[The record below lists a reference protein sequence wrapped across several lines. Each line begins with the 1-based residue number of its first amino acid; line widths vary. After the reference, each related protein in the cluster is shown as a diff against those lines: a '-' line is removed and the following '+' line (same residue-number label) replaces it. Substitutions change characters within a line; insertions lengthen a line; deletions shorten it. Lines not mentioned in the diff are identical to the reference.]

1 MNDERERYRALVAEL
16 IEHDRR
22 YHVEA
27 APTIADADYDRLY
40 HELRAI
46 EAAHPDWVVPESP
59 SQRVAPVPVS
69 DFPKIVRAVPMLSLD
84 NTYSSTELRAF
95 YDRVLRG
102 LAGEA
107 PAFVVEP
114 KIDGIS
120 VELTYKQGAF
130 VLGATRGD
138 GRIGEDITSNLRTIR
153 SLPARL
159 QRPVDVVVRGEVFM
173 NKRDFAAMNAER
185 VEAGEETW
193 KNPRNAAGGSLKTLD
208 SREVARRPLK
218 VLLYEIVDGDKLVRR
233 HFEALAL
240 LRELG
245 LPTASET
252 QLVASGPVAGAG
264 AESAD
269 SAVAEPELHARLDE
283 VVASWADRRHALPY
297 EVDGLVIKVDAF
309 TQRRL
314 LGFTAKFPRWAIA
327 FKFPAERAETVVRGI
342 EMNVGRT
349 GAVTPVAMLDPV
361 EVSGTTVKRA
371 SLFNWD
377 EVARLD
383 LKVGDHVVVEKAGE
397 IIPQV
402 IEVLVARRTG
412 AEVDITVPVV
422 CPGCASPLT
431 RKADEVALRCEN
443 PDCPEQR
450 WRAIQFFCSRGAM
463 NIEGIGEVLAQ
474 ELVRK
479 GLIADAADIFDL
491 TVERLAPDKK
501 APAETVRVERM
512 ARKSAENL
520 AASIKRARETATLS
534 RLLIGLGIPHVG
546 VVAARAVARRFG
558 GFGPLCDADPSERRA
573 AIASI
578 DGVGPVIGDAI
589 ERWFA
594 QPPSAR
600 LVARLR
606 ERGVSPSEPDDGK
619 TGEGPL
625 AGKRI
630 CVTGKLARARS
641 EAQRQ
646 IEEAGGTFVTAVG
659 KSTDYLVAGADVGKA
674 KLTAAKKAGVVVI
687 DEAGLDVL
695 LAGGTPAPDPE
706 AGEGD
711 TPGEVP
717 APTSDDS

>member
-1 MNDERERYRALVAEL
+1 MSAERERYRALVAEL

-22 YHVEA
+22 YYIES

-40 HELRAI
+40 HQLRAI
-46 EAAHPDWVVPESP
+46 EAEHPDWVLPESP
-59 SQRVAPVPVS
+59 TQRVAPLPVS
-69 DFPKIVRAVPMLSLD
+69 AFPKIVRDVPMLSLD

-95 YDRVLRG
+95 YDRVMRG
-102 LAGEA
+102 LAGET
-107 PAFVVEP
+107 PQFVIEP

-120 VELTYKQGAF
+120 IELTYKEGAF

-138 GRIGEDITSNLRTIR
+138 GRIGEDVTVNLRTLR
-153 SLPARL
+153 SLPKRL
-159 QRPVDVVVRGEVFM
+159 AQPVDVVVRGEVFM
-173 NKRDFAAMNAER
+173 HKRDFAAINLER
-185 VEAGEETW
+185 EAAGEETW
-193 KNPRNAAGGSLKTLD
+193 KNPRNAAGGSLKLLD
-208 SREVARRPLK
+208 PRETARRPLK
-218 VLLYEIVDGDKLVRR
+218 VLLYEIVDGERLVPT
-233 HFEALAL
+233 HFQALTR

-245 LPTASET
+245 LPTAPESA
-252 QLVASGPVAGAG
+252 LVDGASG
-264 AESAD
+264 D
-269 SAVAEPELHARLDE
+269 TLDQA
-283 VVASWADRRHALPY
+283 VVAWADRRHALPY

-309 TQRRL
+309 AQRRL
-314 LGFTAKFPRWAIA
+314 LGVTAKFPRWAIA

-342 EMNVGRT
+342 EVNVGRT

-361 EVSGTTVKRA
+361 QISGTTVKRA

-383 LKVGDHVVVEKAGE
+383 VRVGDRVIVEKAGE

-402 IEVLVARRTG
+402 IDVLIAQRTG
-412 AEVDITVPVV
+412 GEQVVVPPEV
-422 CPGCASPLT
+422 CPGCGSTLT
-431 RKADEVALRCEN
+431 RKAGEVALRCEN

-450 WRAIQFFCSRGAM
+450 WRMIQFFCSRGAM

-479 GLIADAADIFDL
+479 GLVGDPADVFDL
-491 TVERLAPDKK
+491 TVARLAPDKK
-501 APAETVRVERM
+501 APADTVRVERM

-520 AASIKRARETATLS
+520 VASIQKGRETATLS
-534 RLLIGLGIPHVG
+534 RLLIGLGISHVG

-558 GFGPLCDADPSERRA
+558 SFGALCDADPTERRA

-594 QPPSAR
+594 QPASAR
-600 LVARLR
+600 LVAKLR
-606 ERGVSPSEPDDGK
+606 ARGVAPSEPDDRRGS
-619 TGEGPL
+619 EGPL
-625 AGKRI
+625 AGKRV
-630 CVTGKLARARS
+630 CVTGKLSRPRS

-646 IEEAGGTFVTAVG
+646 IEAAGGTFVTAVG

-674 KLTAAKKAGVVVI
+674 KLTAAKKTGVVVI

-695 LAGGTPAPDPE
+695 LAGGVPPTETDAAQLELEAPGDRPSNDNDD
-706 AGEGD
+706 GEGA
-711 TPGEVP
+711 GGSGRE
-717 APTSDDS
+717 

>member
-1 MNDERERYRALVAEL
+1 MTADRDRYRALVAEL

-27 APTIADADYDRLY
+27 APVITDQEYDRLY
-40 HELRAI
+40 RELREI
-46 EAAHPDWVVPESP
+46 EAAHPDWIVPESP
-59 SQRVAPVPVS
+59 SQRVAPMPVS

-95 YDRVLRG
+95 YDRVVRG
-102 LAGEA
+102 LHDES
-107 PAFVVEP
+107 PQFVIEP

-120 VELTYKQGAF
+120 VELTYRQGAF
-130 VLGATRGD
+130 ALGATRGD
-138 GRIGEDITSNLRTIR
+138 GRIGEDVTVNLRTIR

-159 QRPVDVVVRGEVFM
+159 NRPLDVVVRGEVFM
-173 NKRDFAAMNAER
+173 HKRDFAAINVER
-185 VEAGEETW
+185 EAAGEETW
-193 KNPRNAAGGSLKTLD
+193 KNPRNAAGGSLKLLD
-208 SREVARRPLK
+208 PRECARRPLK
-218 VLLYEIVDGDKLVRR
+218 VLLYEIVDGEKLVPS
-233 HFEALAL
+233 HFAALGL

-245 LPTASET
+245 LPTAPET
-252 QLVASGPVAGAG
+252 ALL
-264 AESAD
+264 AD
-269 SAVAEPELHARLDE
+269 SSDGSPLYLQLDE
-283 VVASWADRRHALPY
+283 AVASWADRRHALPY

-309 TQRRL
+309 AQRRL
-314 LGFTAKFPRWAIA
+314 LGVTAKFPRWAIA

-342 EMNVGRT
+342 EVNVGRT

-361 EVSGTTVKRA
+361 QVSGTTVKRA

-383 LKVGDHVVVEKAGE
+383 VRVGDHVVVEKAGE

-402 IEVLVARRTG
+402 VEVLVERRTG
-412 AEVDITVPVV
+412 AEQPIEVPTV
-422 CPGCASPLT
+422 CPGCSSQLT
-431 RKADEVALRCEN
+431 RKAGEVALRCEN

-450 WRAIQFFCSRGAM
+450 WRSIQFFTSRGAL

-479 GLIADAADIFDL
+479 RLIADPADIFDL

-501 APAETVRVERM
+501 APADTVRVERM

-520 AASIKRARETATLS
+520 VASIQRARETATLS

-558 GFGPLCDADPSERRA
+558 SFAALCDAEPVERRA

-594 QPPSAR
+594 QPANAR
-600 LVARLR
+600 LAVKLR
-606 ERGVSPSEPDDGK
+606 ERGVAPSEPDDRRA
-619 TGEGPL
+619 GEGPL
-625 AGKRI
+625 AGKRV
-630 CVTGKLARARS
+630 CVTGKLSRPRS
-641 EAQRQ
+641 EAQRL
-646 IEEAGGTFVTAVG
+646 IEAAGGVFVTAVG
-659 KSTDYLVAGADVGKA
+659 KSTHYLVAGADVGKA

-687 DEAGLDVL
+687 DEAGLDTL
-695 LAGGTPAPDPE
+695 LAGGAPE
-706 AGEGD
+706 AEETAGD
-711 TPGEVP
+711 PGPPDARGSE
-717 APTSDDS
+717 